1 MNASP
6 VNNQHCQSESNMD
19 AAINLCSYKSL
30 CHLNELALPAIS
42 ALSSVTASDG
52 FGLTPASRCSENG
65 ARVRPKRLSSFL
77 DSSSKFSFT
86 AHP

>member
-1 MNASP
+1 MIIKPVMNA
-6 VNNQHCQSESNMD
+6 D
-19 AAINLCSYKSL
+19 
-30 CHLNELALPAIS
+30 S

-77 DSSSKFSFT
+77 DSSGKIFLT
-86 AHP
+86 ARLL